1 MGVLHRTISFGRQ
14 RKKEQL
20 IFDKKDMNDLIE
32 TLIRQCESFGAAT
45 VSLKLERSDNY
56 AVELKVRIKDKVA
69 YDEFSQ
75 ADLANIRALAAQWV
89 LDNPLSPMV
98 SSYLGIIN
106 VCQSRLGEAEI
117 TDMEALKEKFESK

>member
-1 MGVLHRTISFGRQ
+1 
-14 RKKEQL
+14 
-20 IFDKKDMNDLIE
+20 MNDLIE